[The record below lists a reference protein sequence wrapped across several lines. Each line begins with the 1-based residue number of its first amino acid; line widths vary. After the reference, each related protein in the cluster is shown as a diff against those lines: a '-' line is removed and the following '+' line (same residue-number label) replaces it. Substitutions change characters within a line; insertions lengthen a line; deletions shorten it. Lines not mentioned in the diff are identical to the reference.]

1 MKETINKNPP
11 GLYSGIKAWTIPKQ
25 KKIRMKLNS
34 KMINYASYPL
44 VYFNLTL
51 DTSQKNTNIRT
62 DELYKLN
69 YPAVKHVQEVQRC
82 ISC

>member
-1 MKETINKNPP
+1 
-11 GLYSGIKAWTIPKQ
+11 
-25 KKIRMKLNS
+25 MKLNS